1 MALQDGRSSALTAPN
16 GPAQQAVMRSAL
28 ASGGMQPSQVTG
40 LQLHGTGTPL
50 GDPIVSSWMG
60 LFSLG
65 TPLGDPIVSGTMGLN
80 LVHIHLLLQL

>member
-1 MALQDGRSSALTAPN
+1 VIPLHSLQDGRSSALTAPN

-28 ASGGMQPSQVTG
+28 ASGGMQPSQVTE

-50 GDPIVSSWMG
+50 GDPVVSSMMD

-65 TPLGDPIVSGTMGLN
+65 LSWPSVRRCFS
-80 LVHIHLLLQL
+80 